1 MSWDGKENRQNVSN
15 THEKIFDK
23 LSEMGERQA
32 SIATNIVN
40 INDHLKTLNSRVGTV
55 EDQCSD
61 KDKNISIVRTIG
73 LALFGLAS
81 LVAAVW
87 QAMAG

>member
-1 MSWDGKENRQNVSN
+1 MK
-15 THEKIFDK
+15 
-23 LSEMGERQA
+23 
-32 SIATNIVN
+32 

-61 KDKNISIVRTIG
+61 NDKNISIVRTIG